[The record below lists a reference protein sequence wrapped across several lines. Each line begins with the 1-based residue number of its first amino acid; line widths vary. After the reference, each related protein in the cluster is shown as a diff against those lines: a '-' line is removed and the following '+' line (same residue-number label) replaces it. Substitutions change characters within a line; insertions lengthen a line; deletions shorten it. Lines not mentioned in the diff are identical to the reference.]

1 MTNINQTWK
10 EELEGFKDYEPYLT
24 RITIQ
29 TLKRCIAIAKNNNLV
44 DVDSMTVDTIIN
56 TALDWQNKKYDKLHD
71 ELNKFTK
78 KIIKGE

>member
-1 MTNINQTWK
+1 MSISWK
-10 EELEGFKDYEPYLT
+10 EELEGFKDYEPYPT

-56 TALDWQNKKYDKLHD
+56 TALDWQNKKYDELHN
-71 ELNKFTK
+71 EFNKFTK

>member
-1 MTNINQTWK
+1 MSISWK
-10 EELEGFKDYEPYLT
+10 EELKGFKDYEPYPT

-29 TLKRCIAIAKNNNLV
+29 TLKRCIAIAQKNNNLV
-44 DVDSMTVDTIIN
+44 DVDSMTVDIIIN
-56 TALDWQNKKYDKLHD
+56 TALDRQNKKYDKLHD